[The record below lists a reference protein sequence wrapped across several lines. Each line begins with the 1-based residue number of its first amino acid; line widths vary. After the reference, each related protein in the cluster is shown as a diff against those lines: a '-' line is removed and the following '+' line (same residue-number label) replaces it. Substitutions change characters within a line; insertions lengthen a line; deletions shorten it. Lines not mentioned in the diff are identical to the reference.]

1 MTRVTLPRNLARKLV
16 CGSSRSE
23 STLRRFPGRSE
34 QSLGGPGRAVVVGA
48 MCVVLFAGL
57 STEFRWKS
65 VVVRLSGRSVI
76 TRVLPMRAPEREIVS
91 GSCSDPRG
99 DLRRYSVLSIVHS
112 IRVRVGVRSAAPT

>member
-1 MTRVTLPRNLARKLV
+1 MTRVTLPRDLARKLV

-23 STLRRFPGRSE
+23 STLKRFPGRSE

-76 TRVLPMRAPEREIVS
+76 TRVLPMRAPEREIVGVVTVQS
-91 GSCSDPRG
+91 
-99 DLRRYSVLSIVHS
+99 RRWF
-112 IRVRVGVRSAAPT
+112 AAIFGALICPLNKG